1 MATLVFVHAHPD
13 DEASSTGGSIA
24 RASDEGHRVVLVV
37 CTNGEH
43 GTVPDDLA
51 DGESIIDRRRA
62 ETARSA
68 AILGIHRIVW
78 LGYSDSG
85 MNGWPQNSHA
95 SSFWAANVDEAARR
109 MVDQLA
115 DEDVDVMVTYDW
127 HGGYGHPDHVQAHR
141 VGTRAAELLGE
152 RVRRFE
158 VTFNR
163 DEWRRLAAEYRAAH
177 PDAEDLDDWDPDEIG
192 DDGNPLGTPESE
204 LSLAVD
210 VLPWIT
216 RKQAALAA
224 HASQT
229 EDAGWMAAMEP
240 DAFAAAFGTEW
251 YIEPGAPPGLRRG
264 WLLDPVSGA
273 AR

>member
-1 MATLVFVHAHPD
+1 MATIVFVHAHPD

-24 RASDEGHRVVLVV
+24 RAADEGHRVVLVV

-51 DGESIIDRRRA
+51 PGESLVERRRA

-68 AILGIHRIVW
+68 EILGVHRIVW
-78 LGYSDSG
+78 LDYSDSG
-85 MNGWPQNSHA
+85 MNGWPQNDAHSA
-95 SSFWAANVDEAARR
+95 FWAAPVEDAAARL
-109 MVDQLA
+109 VDLLA
-115 DEDVDVMVTYDW
+115 DEDVDVLVTYDW

-141 VGTRAAELLGE
+141 VGVRAAELLG
-152 RVRRFE
+152 VARRFE

-163 DEWRRLAAEYRAAH
+163 DAWRRQAKEYRSAN
-177 PDAEDLDDWDPDEIG
+177 PDAADLEDWDPDEMG

-210 VLPWIT
+210 VRAWVG
-216 RKQAALAA
+216 RKQAALGA

-240 DAFAAAFGTEW
+240 EMFAAGFGIEW
-251 YIEPGAPPGLRRG
+251 YIDPAAPPGLRTG
-264 WLLDPVSGA
+264 WLLDPVLGPTG
-273 AR
+273 R